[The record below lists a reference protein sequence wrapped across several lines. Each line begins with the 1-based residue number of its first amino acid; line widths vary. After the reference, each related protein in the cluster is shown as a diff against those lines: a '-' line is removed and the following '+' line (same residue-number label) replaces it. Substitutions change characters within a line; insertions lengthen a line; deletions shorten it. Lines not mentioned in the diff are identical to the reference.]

1 MSDLVQRLGLPQV
14 ADDTARQLAQLSV
27 QTCPQGTTLFHPGDA
42 VQGFVLVLAGRVD
55 VFLTGPT
62 GRDILLY
69 SVEPGQSCVQ
79 STLGLMGGE
88 DYSAEAVTQTPCELV
103 LVPRDLFLRLI
114 HADAGFRS
122 FVFEAFAKR
131 MQSMMHLVEKVA
143 FLRVEARLAQ
153 ALLDLAAD
161 GVVHATQADLATR
174 VGTAREVVSRRLDA
188 LARRGV
194 LTHERGRVVLTDTDS
209 LADIAASGM

>member
-1 MSDLVQRLGLPQV
+1 MTDLVHRLGLPPV
-14 ADDTARQLAQLSV
+14 ADDTARQLDDLTA

-42 VQGFVLVLAGRVD
+42 VQGFVLVLSGRVD

-62 GRDILLY
+62 GREILLY

-88 DYSAEAVTQTPCELV
+88 DYSAEAVTQTTCELV

-153 ALLDLAAD
+153 ALLDLAAN
-161 GVVHATQADLATR
+161 GEVHATQADLATR

-194 LTHERGRVVLTDTDS
+194 LTHERGRVVLTDPDT